1 MEGKYLE
8 SILVLPIASLAYQVG
23 CDVVVLLDD
32 LLILVEQTDVDQR
45 HVQVDCH
52 VVGQRLL
59 KTVLEGLQA
68 VLLLS
73 DLEQQLGL

>member
-32 LLILVEQTDVDQR
+32 LLILVEQTDVD
-45 HVQVDCH
+45 
-52 VVGQRLL
+52 
-59 KTVLEGLQA
+59 
-68 VLLLS
+68 
-73 DLEQQLGL
+73 